1 MKITNTV
8 NLQYIMWSLLENMKL
23 REVKLNFVSTY
34 PENYFTLLLMWT
46 EFLEI
51 MLAAA
56 EFVPCYS

>member
-46 EFLEI
+46 
-51 MLAAA
+51 
-56 EFVPCYS
+56 